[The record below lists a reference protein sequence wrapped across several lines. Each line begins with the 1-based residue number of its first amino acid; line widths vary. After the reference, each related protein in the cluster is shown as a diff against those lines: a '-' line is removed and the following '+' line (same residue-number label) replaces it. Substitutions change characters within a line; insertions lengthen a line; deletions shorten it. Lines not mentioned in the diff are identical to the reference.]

1 MVVIC
6 SLYCSFPAVDRGIS
20 AGSIRSPIGTIHLR
34 RLSDHGIINILVVS
48 DQLTRPIQNGL
59 ALNKKVKIVLVFISI
74 VLWIYLFAIF

>member
-1 MVVIC
+1 
-6 SLYCSFPAVDRGIS
+6 
-20 AGSIRSPIGTIHLR
+20 
-34 RLSDHGIINILVVS
+34 LVVS